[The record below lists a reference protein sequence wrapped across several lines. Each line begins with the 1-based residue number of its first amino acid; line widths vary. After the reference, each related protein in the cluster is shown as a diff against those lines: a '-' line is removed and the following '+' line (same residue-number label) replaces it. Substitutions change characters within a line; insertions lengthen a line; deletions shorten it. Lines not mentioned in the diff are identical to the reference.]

1 MSRNPSHKT
10 PERKRLEANEKI
22 IEILRTVPSEK
33 GFHFHTIPG
42 QFTGITAT
50 SLEDFEKK
58 LQEVNVHSIVFHFLR
73 KDFQKWIKD
82 TLGDDELTERINQ
95 IDTALPDEK
104 MRKEIIAI
112 VQTRLAELK
121 RELPH
126 NLSHNHS

>member
-1 MSRNPSHKT
+1 MSRNPTYKT
-10 PERKRLEANEKI
+10 PERERLENGKI
-22 IEILRTVPSEK
+22 LEILRNVPYEK

>member
-1 MSRNPSHKT
+1 M
-10 PERKRLEANEKI
+10 
-22 IEILRTVPSEK
+22 EILRTVSYEK
-33 GFHFHTIPG
+33 AFHFHTLPG

-82 TLGDDELTERINQ
+82 TLGDDELAERINQ

-104 MRKEIIAI
+104 IRKEIIAI

>member
-1 MSRNPSHKT
+1 MSRNPTHKT
-10 PERKRLEANEKI
+10 PEIKRLEANEKI
-22 IEILRTVPSEK
+22 IEILRTVPYEK

-82 TLGDDELTERINQ
+82 TLGDNELAERLNQ

-126 NLSHNHS
+126 NLSHDHS